1 VVDDDLVPEERL
13 KQELEESPDDLA
25 SLYNSSTPADS
36 AAALVLTTGS
46 RARELGLEPMARVMG
61 YARVDGPPSEYLIA
75 PVKAAEMLFGELEA
89 AGQPTDFTIAEANEA
104 FGIQLP
110 LFHSAF
116 EGVDINVHGG
126 AIALGHPLGSA
137 GARITTTLLYAMK
150 RYGHRR
156 GFSTICYGGGGAY
169 ALAVERAS

>member
-1 VVDDDLVPEERL
+1 M
-13 KQELEESPDDLA
+13 
-25 SLYNSSTPADS
+25 
-36 AAALVLTTGS
+36 VLTTGE
-46 RARELGLEPMARVMG
+46 RAREMGLEPMARVMG

-75 PVKAAEMLFGELEA
+75 PVKAAELLFRELEA

-110 LFHSAF
+110 FFHEAF
-116 EGVDINVHGG
+116 KGMDINVHGG

-156 GFSTICYGGGGAY
+156 GFSAICYGGGGGY
-169 ALAVERAS
+169 ALAMERLG